1 MDELKELG
9 HLHRLLETAQRA
21 AAEHDRRILEAMM
34 RQLMNVAV
42 SRLAVVNHEQ
52 NLIENGIKRK
62 GYSPSFITSLW
73 IVHEECKTLGNFD
86 SASFADLNE
95 SLDRIRS
102 TVEQTIQQLS

>member
-9 HLHRLLETAQRA
+9 HLHRLVRTALHA
-21 AAEHDRRILEAMM
+21 VVEHDRRVLEAMM
-34 RQLMNVAV
+34 HQLTNVAV
-42 SRLAVVNHEQ
+42 SRLAVVNHEH
-52 NLIENGIKRK
+52 NLIESGIKLK
-62 GYSPSFITSLW
+62 GYSPNFIASLW
-73 IVHEECKTLGNFD
+73 AVNAECETLGDFD